1 MGDPLGSCSHGGL
14 DVILSQASLAGF
26 LDFWQNFES
35 PILLQPPSSEAFPQG
50 FPLVAH
56 VSRAIL
62 NVTQDY
68 KETEKLQLN
77 YFPDET
83 KCQDASST
91 FSSDNSSLSVYTFG
105 GLFII
110 TTHSV
115 FFRANQSTNA
125 RRANA
130 ASSDARDNM
139 LSNAMSSNQGLD
151 NVAIDDEEDIPL
163 HSTDFGRFSYGCA

>member
-1 MGDPLGSCSHGGL
+1 MNR
-14 DVILSQASLAGF
+14 ALARLF
-26 LDFWQNFES
+26 QTLNFEFR
-35 PILLQPPSSEAFPQG
+35 IFGAG

-68 KETEKLQLN
+68 KEMEKMQLN

-83 KCQDASST
+83 KCQDASPT

-110 TTHSV
+110 TTVISISSWLIYIVCFLHKYWPALNSIHREASPLSKLV
-115 FFRANQSTNA
+115 F
-125 RRANA
+125 
-130 ASSDARDNM
+130 
-139 LSNAMSSNQGLD
+139 
-151 NVAIDDEEDIPL
+151 
-163 HSTDFGRFSYGCA
+163 